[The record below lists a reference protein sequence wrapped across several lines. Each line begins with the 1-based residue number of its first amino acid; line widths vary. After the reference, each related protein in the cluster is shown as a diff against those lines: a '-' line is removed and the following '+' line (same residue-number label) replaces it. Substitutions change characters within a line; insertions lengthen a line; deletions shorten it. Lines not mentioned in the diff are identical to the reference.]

1 LFSLTFSQFTHYPFL
16 IHVQKHDYLKKK
28 KNTTLNIS
36 TYKIQL
42 CIIYTFLPK
51 LQNISKI
58 KINHG
63 ESDPYLL
70 TIRNHKEIDEKSK
83 LSSLLFLSLFLTSS
97 TSISKLITFPK
108 T

>member
-1 LFSLTFSQFTHYPFL
+1 MSKNIIL
-16 IHVQKHDYLKKK
+16 KKKK

>member
-1 LFSLTFSQFTHYPFL
+1 MILKQ
-16 IHVQKHDYLKKK
+16 KKK
-28 KNTTLNIS
+28 TTLNIS

-42 CIIYTFLPK
+42 CIIYTFLHK

-70 TIRNHKEIDEKSK
+70 TIRNHKEIDDKSK
-83 LSSLLFLSLFLTSS
+83 LSSLLFLFLFLFLTSS
-97 TSISKLITFPK
+97 TSISKLITLPK